1 MCIQRKSEEHQLG
14 NFFSTCINQNFLL
27 LWFFFFKATYWK
39 TCSLLTIGAIVFYG
53 TVMDSFSYLMFVES
67 RASPT
72 IDRCT
77 AFSWRRLKLSARGEE
92 IWAVSTLELR
102 WKSFCHILTALETSS
117 STKSAHYMLCSS
129 FLLCVYVSKLIF
141 FFSKNY
147 TSLHVY
153 LMFYIPL
160 LVMQVDKWR
169 VQILVN
175 DQMWMCQYFSIWFFF
190 VSLQMHTSCLIDYHQ
205 AWSMCRCLWK
215 TLSKKLT

>member
-1 MCIQRKSEEHQLG
+1 VCIQRKSEEHQLG
-14 NFFSTCINQNFLL
+14 
-27 LWFFFFKATYWK
+27 
-39 TCSLLTIGAIVFYG
+39 AIVFYG
-53 TVMDSFSYLMFVES
+53 MVMDSFSYLMFVES

-141 FFSKNY
+141 FSVRTTHLCMYILCF
-147 TSLHVY
+147 TY
-153 LMFYIPL
+153 LYWL
-160 LVMQVDKWR
+160 
-169 VQILVN
+169 
-175 DQMWMCQYFSIWFFF
+175 
-190 VSLQMHTSCLIDYHQ
+190 
-205 AWSMCRCLWK
+205 CR
-215 TLSKKLT
+215 LTNEGFKF